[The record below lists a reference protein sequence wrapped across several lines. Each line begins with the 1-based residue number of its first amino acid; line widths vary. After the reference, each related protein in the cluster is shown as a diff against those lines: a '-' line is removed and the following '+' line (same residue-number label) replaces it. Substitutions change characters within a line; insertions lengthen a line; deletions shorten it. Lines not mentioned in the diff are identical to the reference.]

1 MRPAHIAP
9 DAIIEAGRELQA
21 AGRNITGFAL
31 RSKVGGG
38 NPARLR
44 QIWDE
49 HASGQNQVE
58 AEPVAELPVE
68 VAEVVATVSKNLTER
83 LSALAVELNDKAVKA
98 AERRVHEVVRS
109 AGEQRAQVER
119 ELADASQTVDD
130 LETELDK
137 ALSGGAALEIKLN
150 DVQTAHQAQAVE
162 LAQLRERLAV
172 TERAAAQ
179 ALEQHSEALKREAE
193 QHAAEVARMSSAL
206 EAERARFLEEL
217 EHVRSA
223 LSEQRALAAAGA
235 LDLDQVRAKLAAAE
249 ADAVATHRAHQE
261 QRAGFEREFSRV
273 AEALARAEAAQAQAF
288 MDASSAREAS
298 AGLRG
303 QLEATQAQAA
313 ELLRVV
319 SAANSADATAEKSP
333 ASPSKKTK

>member
-1 MRPAHIAP
+1 MRPAQIAP

-49 HASGQNQVE
+49 HASGQNQVK

-130 LETELDK
+130 LEAELDK
-137 ALSGGAALEIKLN
+137 ALSGGAALEVKLN

-179 ALEQHSEALKREAE
+179 ALEQHTEALKREAE
-193 QHAAEVARMSSAL
+193 QHAAEVARMVSAL
-206 EAERARFLEEL
+206 EAERARFLGEL
-217 EHVRSA
+217 EQVRSA
-223 LSEQRALAAAGA
+223 LSEQRALAAASA
-235 LDLDQVRAKLAAAE
+235 ADLDEVRANLAAVE
-249 ADAVATHRAHQE
+249 ADAVASHRAHQE
-261 QRAGFEREFSRV
+261 QRAVFERESSRV
-273 AEALARAEAAQAQAF
+273 AEALARAEAVQAQAV
-288 MDASSAREAS
+288 MDASSAREVA

-319 SAANSADATAEKSP
+319 SSANSADATAEKSP